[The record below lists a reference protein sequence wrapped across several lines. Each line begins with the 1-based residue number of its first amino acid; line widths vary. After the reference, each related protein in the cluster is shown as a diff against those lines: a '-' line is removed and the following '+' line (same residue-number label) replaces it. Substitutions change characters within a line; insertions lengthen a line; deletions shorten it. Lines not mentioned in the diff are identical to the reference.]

1 LWFCGLGSEIVIV
14 TDENRMV
21 ESKTGCRTA
30 ERPIKPNTTGKAA
43 KVSRDAENE
52 EGQVAKGGWS

>member
-1 LWFCGLGSEIVIV
+1 LGSEIVIV